1 MQFHKVYSNENFQS
15 CDLLLNVVNIQQLHS
30 DSKPFETRSMTFLPF
45 WPQVFLSTFFSLILK
60 VRQCSPVEDK
70 VVLPDL
76 RFLKRRSWPCLSFK
90 IFRYEAISL
99 FGLRA
104 LAALSVGHLF
114 RLNAY
119 LVIFSVVCIF
129 FFIFFLFIIPVCLFT
144 HLLID
149 LSFFFLYLYLSSVGF
164 TLGIVQL

>member
-114 RLNAY
+114 RLKC
-119 LVIFSVVCIF
+119 LFGDIFGCMYF
-129 FFIFFLFIIPVCLFT
+129 FLYFFLFIIPVCLFT
-144 HLLID
+144 HLLIG
-149 LSFFFLYLYLSSVGF
+149 LSVFFLY
-164 TLGIVQL
+164 